1 MCFEIYSLWL
11 CPFSPHTPWQK
22 TEPKRTMKDRKH
34 YGTLT
39 AIKHATI
46 QPGSARDRR
55 VHLSEWL
62 AFGGLCRGVSG
73 RLPSCPLRWG
83 LLDGGISL
91 RAGRWHSLRHAPR
104 RPVLDYKE
112 LHSTSHCGGS
122 AFTVDEADVED
133 HISVQPQRADFSQ
146 RLLLRS
152 SSQVLSPLSPVIP
165 SANPQPAITYLG
177 SHQVLPVASSD
188 KAWGSPVSASSHW
201 ILDSTSPCEP
211 LSPPW
216 LLAPS
221 SPPWSIIPPS
231 LWLHLGQSLTIRR
244 LRTTLLWLH
253 LIPPSLRLCQ
263 APPSLWLHLRP
274 QSTPAP
280 PCYSGTTSS
289 PWPSRSSVLPRLC
302 VCSASSGT
310 PFPASSCVSLTVCS
324 SESWPGS
331 LHLSV
336 SNDVHSSVELGLV
349 YKTFVNKHTNETPTS
364 ECNLAGGNQ

>member
-1 MCFEIYSLWL
+1 MCFEIYSLL
-11 CPFSPHTPWQK
+11 VVPFLPHTPWQK

-39 AIKHATI
+39 AINMPPSNLDPRGTVAFIFQSGWRLEDYVEEFLDACHLAHCDEVCLMEGFRYGLGDDIRFVMPHGDPCWTI
-46 QPGSARDRR
+46 R
-55 VHLSEWL
+55 VT
-62 AFGGLCRGVSG
+62 
-73 RLPSCPLRWG
+73 
-83 LLDGGISL
+83 
-91 RAGRWHSLRHAPR
+91 
-104 RPVLDYKE
+104 
-112 LHSTSHCGGS
+112 STSHCGGS

-177 SHQVLPVASSD
+177 SHQVFQSQAPIRREDPLSLPPAT
-188 KAWGSPVSASSHW
+188 GSLTPPR
-201 ILDSTSPCEP
+201 PCEP

-274 QSTPAP
+274 QSLRLHRVIPELRLRLGP
-280 PCYSGTTSS
+280 PD
-289 PWPSRSSVLPRLC
+289 PLC
-302 VCSASSGT
+302 C
-310 PFPASSCVSLTVCS
+310 
-324 SESWPGS
+324 PGS
-331 LHLSV
+331 VSAQLRLGLHFRHHHAFHLPSAV
-336 SNDVHSSVELGLV
+336 PNHDRDRSIFQYQTMCNSSVELGLV